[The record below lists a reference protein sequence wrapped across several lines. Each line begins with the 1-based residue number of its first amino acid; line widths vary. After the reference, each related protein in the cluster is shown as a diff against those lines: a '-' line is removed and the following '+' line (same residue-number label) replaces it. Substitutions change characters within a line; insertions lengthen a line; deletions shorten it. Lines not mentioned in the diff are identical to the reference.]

1 MGSATHFLIIQLHLR
16 IRKREKNNYW
26 GHGKTASGKNWTI
39 PSAEN
44 ERLKP
49 IRLPGGSFASLP
61 LSSSS
66 VPSKVCLILLAHS
79 RLSEGSRSN
88 SDSLAQQ
95 FASSRQKQELTFY
108 FSQHQPLQN
117 IQVPP
122 TPSFKTIFLCLVS
135 PFITRIRFC
144 CKMPYQHESL
154 VWISYNYYYAFVTLL
169 MCFSK
174 RCFINHVDF
183 PISFL
188 WMLSPKPFSPWESI
202 IIPVVM
208 SRTIQLKIF
217 LEV

>member
-1 MGSATHFLIIQLHLR
+1 MGRS
-16 IRKREKNNYW
+16 EC
-26 GHGKTASGKNWTI
+26 
-39 PSAEN
+39 
-44 ERLKP
+44 LKGS
-49 IRLPGGSFASLP
+49 RLPEHSFASL

-66 VPSKVCLILLAHS
+66 SLPSKVCLILLAHS

-88 SDSLAQQ
+88 SDSLAQR

-108 FSQHQPLQN
+108 FSQHRPLQN

-122 TPSFKTIFLCLVS
+122 TLPFKTVFLCLVS
-135 PFITRIRFC
+135 LFIAWIHFC

-154 VWISYNYYYAFVTLL
+154 VWISYNYYYAFITLL
-169 MCFSK
+169 VRFSK
-174 RCFINHVDF
+174 RYFINHVDF
-183 PISFL
+183 PISSL

>member
-1 MGSATHFLIIQLHLR
+1 MH
-16 IRKREKNNYW
+16 
-26 GHGKTASGKNWTI
+26 KTIGR
-39 PSAEN
+39 N
-44 ERLKP
+44 ERLETH
-49 IRLPGGSFASLP
+49 RLPKHSFASL
-61 LSSSS
+61 LLNSRS

-79 RLSEGSRSN
+79 RLPKGSRNN
-88 SDSLAQQ
+88 SVSLAQQ

-108 FSQHQPLQN
+108 FSHHQPLQN

-122 TPSFKTIFLCLVS
+122 TLPFKTIFLCLTS
-135 PFITRIRFC
+135 PFITWIHFS
-144 CKMPYQHESL
+144 CKMLYQHESL

-174 RCFINHVDF
+174 RYFINHVDF

-208 SRTIQLKIF
+208 SRMIQSKIF